1 MTDAMKLKELESAYG
16 HASSAWC
23 RAQRDMIQAYDEK
36 HSLQDQ
42 EKARIAYVESYRI
55 WVLAHKALKQS

>member
-1 MTDAMKLKELESAYG
+1 MTDAMKLKELESVYG

-23 RAQRDMIQAYDEK
+23 RAQMEMIQAYDEK
-36 HSLQDQ
+36 QSQEDQ
-42 EKARIAYVESYRI
+42 EKARIAYVESYRV